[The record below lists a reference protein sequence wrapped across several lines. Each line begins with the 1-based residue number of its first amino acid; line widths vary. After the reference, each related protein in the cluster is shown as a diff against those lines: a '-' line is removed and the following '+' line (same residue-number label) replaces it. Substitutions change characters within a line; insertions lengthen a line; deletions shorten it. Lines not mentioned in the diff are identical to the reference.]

1 LSYLL
6 RWCGIMYQLS
16 LLENIMGMNT
26 TQEPLTIRLLQTAGE
41 LTHRLQIERGYTAL
55 YVDSDGEIFADELRA
70 QYPLTDKAISELM
83 HIMEQQLKTQSTSW
97 SKKLDAVHK
106 NAELLALHRAKIQDG
121 TLEFAKSINAYTYT
135 FIYPTIE
142 YNIETALSVEHVN
155 PIKVTAYS
163 NFLQWKERMGRER
176 AWGAHGFCSKVF
188 KNREFAER
196 MLTLIEEQSA
206 YKRAFMSLA
215 TERQRHEVEDS
226 LGGYVMEVL
235 DSIHAQLKDSTK
247 TQDLEALSPI
257 TWFELLTGKIDRM
270 HRAEI
275 NLIKSLDPTDPRPV
289 SISNITDVPPRLE
302 RHMPII
308 QSLSVF
314 SKLGEKDLAQL
325 LKHADIRSYDKGKLL
340 FMQGETLS
348 RYYLILEG
356 WVKLY
361 KSTDAGDEAVL
372 QMLSAGDSL
381 MEAAVFL
388 NIPSIVN
395 AQVVQGA
402 KLLSLPAPIIRQN
415 MADNKNLALNMI
427 GGLSMRS
434 QGLIRQIEHSRL
446 KTATER
452 VGWFLLKLGMEQTG
466 GRGTA
471 ITLPYDKSTIA
482 SYLDMTPET
491 FSRTLKRFKNK
502 GFSIHNDKITKPDP
516 KALCTF
522 CDEALS
528 EACIYRD
535 QEACPQTYF
544 NNS

>member
-1 LSYLL
+1 MDMS
-6 RWCGIMYQLS
+6 S
-16 LLENIMGMNT
+16 
-26 TQEPLTIRLLQTAGE
+26 TQEPLTIRLILAAGK
-41 LTHRLQIERGYTAL
+41 LTHLLQIERGYTAL
-55 YVDSDGEIFADELRA
+55 YVDSGGEIFADELRA
-70 QYPLTDKAISELM
+70 QYRLTDKSIEELSYV
-83 HIMEQQLKTQSTSW
+83 MERQLQTQSTSW

-106 NAELLALHRAKIQDG
+106 NADELAVHRAQIQKGSLDF
-121 TLEFAKSINAYTYT
+121 TQAVNAYTYK

-142 YNIETALSVEHVN
+142 YNIETAICVENVN
-155 PIKVTAYS
+155 PMKVTAYS

-176 AWGAHGFCSKVF
+176 AWGAHGFCSKIF
-188 KNREFAER
+188 KNREFTER

-215 TERQRHEVEDS
+215 TERQRHEVEEN
-226 LGGYVMEVL
+226 LGGYVMELL
-235 DSIHAQLKDSTK
+235 DTIHAKLKDSK
-247 TQDLEALSPI
+247 NAQDLDALSPI

-270 HRAEI
+270 YSAEI
-275 NLIKSLDPTDPRPV
+275 NLAKSLDPFESKPISV
-289 SISNITDVPPRLE
+289 SNITEIPSRLE

-308 QSLSVF
+308 QSLPVF
-314 SKLGEKDLAQL
+314 SKLGDKDLAQL

-388 NIPSIVN
+388 NIPSIIN

-415 MADNKNLALNMI
+415 MSDNKNLALNMI

-452 VGWFLLKLGMEQTG
+452 VGWFLLKLGMEQSG
-466 GRGTA
+466 GEGTA

-491 FSRTLKRFKNK
+491 FSRTLKRFKNR
-502 GFSIHNDKITKPDP
+502 GFSIQNDKITKPDP
-516 KALCTF
+516 KALCAF
-522 CDEALS
+522 CDESLS
-528 EACIYRD
+528 EACIFKD
-535 QEACPQTYF
+535 KESCPQTYSF
-544 NNS
+544 QN

>member
-1 LSYLL
+1 
-6 RWCGIMYQLS
+6 MQ
-16 LLENIMGMNT
+16 
-26 TQEPLTIRLLQTAGE
+26 QAPLTIRLLEALGN
-41 LTHRLQIERGYTAL
+41 LTHQLQIERGYTAL
-55 YVDSDGEIFADELRA
+55 VVDSGGEIFSDELRA
-70 QYPLTDKAISELM
+70 HYLTTDKAILTLEKLVDDTPDA
-83 HIMEQQLKTQSTSW
+83 QGAPW
-97 SKKLDAVHK
+97 VKKLAGVPGNK
-106 NAELLALHRAKIQDG
+106 AKLFAHRKHVQCGDI
-121 TLEFAKSINAYTYT
+121 EFASAINAYTYK
-135 FIYPTIE
+135 FIYPTIDV
-142 YNIETALSVEHVN
+142 NIEIGLSVDKVN
-155 PIKVTAYS
+155 PMKVSAYS

-188 KNREFAER
+188 KNREFTER

-215 TERQRHEVEDS
+215 TKRQRNEVEEN

-235 DSIHAQLKDSTK
+235 DSIHAQIKDSK
-247 TQDLEALSPI
+247 KVKDLDALSPI

-270 HRAEI
+270 RRAEI
-275 NLIKSLDPTDPRPV
+275 ELVKNLDPAGPLPV
-289 SISNITDVPPRLE
+289 FVDDIAEVPQRLE

-308 QSLSVF
+308 QTLPVF
-314 SKLGEKDLAQL
+314 SKLDEKDLAKL
-325 LKHADIRSYDKGKLL
+325 LKHADILNYEKGKLL

-361 KSTDAGDEAVL
+361 KSTEAGDEAVL
-372 QMLSAGDSL
+372 QMLSSGDSL

-388 NIPSIVN
+388 NIPSLVS
-395 AQVVQGA
+395 AQVVQNA
-402 KLLSLPAPIIRQN
+402 KLLSLPAPIMRQSL
-415 MADNKNLALNMI
+415 ADNKKLALNMI

-452 VGWFLLKLGMEQTG
+452 VGWFLLKLGMEQNG
-466 GRGTA
+466 GKANA

-502 GFSIHNDKITKPDP
+502 GFRIQNDKVTKPDP
-516 KALCTF
+516 KALCGF

-528 EACIYRD
+528 EACIFKGKD
-535 QEACPQTYF
+535 LCPQTYLLH
-544 NNS
+544 N

>member
-1 LSYLL
+1 MNMSIL
-6 RWCGIMYQLS
+6 R
-16 LLENIMGMNT
+16 
-26 TQEPLTIRLLQTAGE
+26 EPLTIRLLHASGD
-41 LTHRLQIERGYTAL
+41 LTHQLQIERGLTAL
-55 YVDSDGEIFADELRA
+55 YVDSEGEIFADELRA
-70 QYPLTDKAISELM
+70 QYLITDSAI
-83 HIMEQQLKTQSTSW
+83 
-97 SKKLDAVHK
+97 A
-106 NAELLALHRAKIQDG
+106 
-121 TLEFAKSINAYTYT
+121 TLEKTMAACPDGQALNWDKKCEAVRTNKNKLRAHRTKVQTGDLQFAQAANDYTYK
-135 FIYPTIE
+135 FAYPTIE
-142 YNIETALSVEHVN
+142 FNIETALSVKNVN
-155 PIKVTAYS
+155 PLKVTAYS
-163 NFLQWKERMGRER
+163 NFIQWKERAGRER

-188 KNREFAER
+188 RNREFTER

-215 TERQRHEVEDS
+215 TQTQRDEVDEV

-235 DSIHAQLKDSTK
+235 ESIHQQLKDSK
-247 TQDLEALSPI
+247 RAQDLEALSPI
-257 TWFELLTGKIDRM
+257 TWFELLTGKIERM
-270 HRAEI
+270 RLAEI
-275 NLIKSLDPTDPRPV
+275 DLVKNLNPAAPQPLATT
-289 SISNITDVPPRLE
+289 NITEIPTRLE

-308 QSLSVF
+308 ETLPMF
-314 SKLGEKDLAQL
+314 SKLGDKDLAEL
-325 LKHADIRSYDKGKLL
+325 LKHADIRSYEKGKLL

-361 KSTDAGDEAVL
+361 KSTDMGDEAVL

-388 NIPSIVN
+388 NIPSLVS
-395 AQVVQGA
+395 AQVVQNA

-415 MADNKNLALNMI
+415 LADNKNLALNMI

-452 VGWFLLKLGMEQTG
+452 VGWFLLKLGMEQHG
-466 GRGTA
+466 GKANA

-502 GFSIHNDKITKPDP
+502 GFRIQNDKITKPDP
-516 KALCTF
+516 KALCSF
-522 CDEALS
+522 CDEALAD
-528 EACIYRD
+528 ACIFKD
-535 QEACPQTYF
+535 EELCPQTYLA
-544 NNS
+544 

>member
-1 LSYLL
+1 
-6 RWCGIMYQLS
+6 MD
-16 LLENIMGMNT
+16 MT
-26 TQEPLTIRLLQTAGE
+26 TIQEPLTIRLLHAAGS
-41 LTHRLQIERGYTAL
+41 LAHLLQIERGYTAL
-55 YVDSDGEIFADELRA
+55 YVDSGGEIFADELRA
-70 QYPLTDKAISELM
+70 QYPRTDDAIAVLSKCM
-83 HIMEQQLKTQSTSW
+83 DQQLKAQSTSW

-106 NAELLALHRAKIQDG
+106 NAEKLIRHRTKIQEG
-121 TLEFAKSINAYTYT
+121 TLEFAQAVNAYTYT

-142 YNIETALSVEHVN
+142 YNIETALSIENVN
-155 PIKVTAYS
+155 PMKVTAYS
-163 NFLQWKERMGRER
+163 NFLQWKERTGRER

-188 KNREFAER
+188 RNREFTER

-215 TERQRHEVEDS
+215 TERQRHEVETS
-226 LGGYVMEVL
+226 LTGYVMGLL
-235 DSIHAQLKDSTK
+235 DSIHAKLKDSEK
-247 TQDLEALSPI
+247 AKDLDALSPI

-270 HRAEI
+270 HSAEI
-275 NLIKSLDPTDPRPV
+275 HLVKSLDPTEPKPIAV
-289 SISNITDVPPRLE
+289 TNITEVPSRLE

-308 QSLSVF
+308 ESLPVF
-314 SKLGEKDLAQL
+314 SKLGKKDLAQL
-325 LKHADIRSYDKGKLL
+325 LKHADIRDYDKGKLL

-395 AQVVQGA
+395 AQVVQSA

-415 MADNKNLALNMI
+415 MTDNKNLALNMI

-466 GRGTA
+466 GEGTA

-491 FSRTLKRFKNK
+491 FSRTLKRFRDK

-528 EACIYRD
+528 EACIFRD
-535 QEACPQTYF
+535 QTACPQTYEY
-544 NNS
+544 NS

>member
-1 LSYLL
+1 
-6 RWCGIMYQLS
+6 MS
-16 LLENIMGMNT
+16 LDTHI
-26 TQEPLTIRLLQTAGE
+26 QPLPIRLLNALGE
-41 LTHRLQIERGYTAL
+41 LTHQLQIERGYTAL
-55 YVDSDGEIFADELRA
+55 YVDSDGEIFSDELRA
-70 QYPLTDKAISELM
+70 TYQVTDQAIAVLESLIE
-83 HIMEQQLKTQSTSW
+83 EASSQQTSSW
-97 SKKLDAVHK
+97 YKKLGAVPTNK
-106 NAELLALHRAKIQDG
+106 EKLLSHREKIQNG
-121 TLEFAKSINAYTYT
+121 TIEFAPAINAYTYK
-135 FIYPTIE
+135 FIYPTIDV
-142 YNIETALSVEHVN
+142 NIEVALYVDGVN
-155 PIKVTAYS
+155 PLKVSAYS
-163 NFLQWKERMGRER
+163 NFLQWKERAGRER

-188 KNREFAER
+188 KNREFTAR

-215 TERQRHEVEDS
+215 TKRQKEEVEQS

-235 DSIHAQLKDSTK
+235 ESIHTKLKDG
-247 TQDLEALSPI
+247 TQTEDLEALSPI

-270 HRAEI
+270 HMAEESLVQSL
-275 NLIKSLDPTDPRPV
+275 NPANIKPATTRTPE
-289 SISNITDVPPRLE
+289 ISPRLE
-302 RHMPII
+302 SHMPII
-308 QSLSVF
+308 HTLPVF
-314 SKLGEKDLAQL
+314 SKLSEEDLADL

-340 FMQGETLS
+340 FMQGEILS

-388 NIPSIVN
+388 NIPSLVN
-395 AQVVQGA
+395 AQVVQNA
-402 KLLSLPAPIIRQN
+402 KLLSLPAPIIRQSL
-415 MADNKNLALNMI
+415 ADNKDLALNMI

-452 VGWFLLKLGMEQTG
+452 VGWFLLKLGMEQSG
-466 GRGTA
+466 GKANA

-502 GFSIHNDKITKPDP
+502 GFHIQNDKITKPDP
-516 KALCTF
+516 KALCSF
-522 CDEALS
+522 CDESLS
-528 EACIYRD
+528 ETCIFKD
-535 QEACPQTYF
+535 QALCPQTYLT
-544 NNS
+544 